1 MTGKRVLGRVRL
13 SRLTEEST
21 SEDRQ
26 RELIEQWATMQ
37 GHVVVGWAEDI
48 DVSGAVDV
56 LDARKRT
63 ELGGWLRD
71 RHPEFDIIA
80 CWKLDRLSRSTI
92 NMNKLFAWAVEHDK
106 AIVSVTE
113 NIDLSTPVGRLIAQV
128 ISFLAE
134 GELEA
139 IRERT
144 RSSRKKLVES
154 GRWPGGPLP
163 YGFESVKCDDGGW
176 KLQPREDQA
185 AVIRR
190 IFTDICSGM
199 SMEAVA
205 KKLNADGV
213 PSAKGKQWRSAN
225 LFVIMESKLLLGHST
240 YKDQTVWDSQ
250 GKPVLVSDEGVLT
263 PEEFDRLQLAI
274 QARRIPGV
282 GKRTQNT
289 SPLYGVIFCDECG
302 KMMYHRKY
310 KPKADAEQPASGYQY
325 EYYFCPSSC
334 GRMIHAQVIYQMLED
349 RFLEE
354 LGQDKVTERVLIPA
368 ESHEAELKEALAAVD
383 ELSSLVG
390 TMTSEAM
397 RHKLAEQLR
406 ALDVRISELEKLPVR
421 ESHFEYRETGQ
432 TNEQAWSNADLDSR
446 RELLVKGGISAT
458 AFKPKDLDDVV
469 VFRLHSPKGRFD
481 KLVTGGGLTIL
492 EDDQTELT
500 DEDEKGTHSVDTL
513 GGA

>member
-26 RELIEQWATMQ
+26 RELIEQWATLQ
-37 GHVVVGWAEDI
+37 GHTVIGWAEDI
-48 DVSGAVDV
+48 DVSGAVDP
-56 LDARKRT
+56 LDSRKRT
-63 ELGGWLRD
+63 QLGDWLRN

-92 NMNKLFAWAVEHDK
+92 NMNKLFAWAAEHDK
-106 AIVSVTE
+106 TIVSVTE

-128 ISFLAE
+128 IGFLAE

-154 GRWPGGPLP
+154 GRWPGGSVP
-163 YGFESVKCDDGGW
+163 YGFEPVKCDDGGW

-213 PSAKGKQWRSAN
+213 PSARGKQWRSAN

-250 GKPVLVSDEGVLT
+250 GKPVLVSDEGILT
-263 PEEFDRLQLAI
+263 PEEFERLQSAI
-274 QARRIPGV
+274 QARRNPGA

-310 KPKADAEQPASGYQY
+310 KPKADDKPVSPNGSGYKY

-334 GRMIHAQVIYQMLED
+334 GRMIHAQVVYQMLED

-368 ESHEAELKEALAAVD
+368 ESHEAELSEALSAVD
-383 ELSSLVG
+383 ELSGLIG

-397 RHKLAEQLR
+397 RQRLTEQLK
-406 ALDVRISELEKLPVR
+406 ALDARISELEKLPVR

-432 TNEQAWSNADLDSR
+432 TNEQAWSAADLDGR
-446 RELLVKGGISAT
+446 RELLVKGGITAT
-458 AFKPKDLDDVV
+458 AFKPKDIDDVI
-469 VFRLHSPKGRFD
+469 VFRLHSPKGQQH
-481 KLVTGGGLTIL
+481 KLVTQGGLTIL
-492 EDDQTELT
+492 ADDL
-500 DEDEKGTHSVDTL
+500 DEDQPT
-513 GGA
+513 